1 MIELIEAKELILLKV
16 ITVKNVSVA
25 TIEFLIRNLNIKIL
39 PVMVA
44 MVLQYYVLILAILL
58 LLLSKELIIIILFM
72 ALANQT

>member
-25 TIEFLIRNLNIKIL
+25 TIDFLIRALNIKIL

-44 MVLQYYVLILAILL
+44 MVLQCYVLILAILL
-58 LLLSKELIIIILFM
+58 LLLSKELIVIILFM

>member
-25 TIEFLIRNLNIKIL
+25 TIDFLIRALNIKIL
-39 PVMVA
+39 PIMVA
-44 MVLQYYVLILAILL
+44 MVLQCYVLILAILL
-58 LLLSKELIIIILFM
+58 LLLSKELIVIILFM

>member
-1 MIELIEAKELILLKV
+1 MIELIEAKGLILLKV

-25 TIEFLIRNLNIKIL
+25 TIDFLIRALNIKIL

-44 MVLQYYVLILAILL
+44 MVLQCYVLILAILL
-58 LLLSKELIIIILFM
+58 LLLSKELIVIILFM